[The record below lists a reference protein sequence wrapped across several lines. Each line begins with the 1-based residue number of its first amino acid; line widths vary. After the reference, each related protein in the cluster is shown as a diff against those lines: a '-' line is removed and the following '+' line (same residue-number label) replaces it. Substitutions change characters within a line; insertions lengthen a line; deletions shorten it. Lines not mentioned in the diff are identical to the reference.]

1 MCLVKL
7 HVPVKA
13 VTFQSLSWASQNF
26 NFRLNKL
33 KFEILNLEFQFISK
47 RQEHGW
53 MGTTNRLGR
62 NLKFQDL

>member
-1 MCLVKL
+1 MCLVEL

-26 NFRLNKL
+26 NFRLNKS

-47 RQEHGW
+47 
-53 MGTTNRLGR
+53 
-62 NLKFQDL
+62 